1 MACESEKKELKAAK
15 EAFDKI
21 HKYNLIQYFQKTKEE
36 AAANKRLMAAS
47 TALSRCRS
55 GDPADFDRRKK
66 AITERL
72 QKEFES
78 KSSGVSPKKT
88 GGFRNEWLEPPCC
101 PEI

>member
-15 EAFDKI
+15 EAFNKI
-21 HKYNLIQYFQKTKEE
+21 HKYNQVNYIKKMKEQT
-36 AAANKRLMAAS
+36 AANKRVMDAN

-55 GDPADFDRRKK
+55 KDPADFDLRKK
-66 AITERL
+66 AITKRL